1 MLGFVLSYWVQCISA
16 TGNQFREACDPSWF
30 LQGDFPLSRA
40 ESITFGVPWR
50 AGFQW
55 FREFLEVFICFS
67 SINLVPC
74 SVSFSNLTYF
84 EVDSCKN
91 MLYLFTSP
99 TAISLTQLKTM
110 KVRCCN
116 SIEEIVSKEG
126 DESNGDEI
134 IFQQLNCLKLKG
146 LPNLRSF
153 YKGNLSFPSLEELS
167 VIHCNRME
175 TVSRYCKNRQV
186 VRCSISE
193 VLRCYPIRKWS
204 QLYHAEGIA

>member
-1 MLGFVLSYWVQCISA
+1 
-16 TGNQFREACDPSWF
+16 
-30 LQGDFPLSRA
+30 
-40 ESITFGVPWR
+40 
-50 AGFQW
+50 
-55 FREFLEVFICFS
+55 
-67 SINLVPC
+67 
-74 SVSFSNLTYF
+74 
-84 EVDSCKN
+84 

-110 KVRCCN
+110 KVKSCN
-116 SIEEIVSKEG
+116 SIE
-126 DESNGDEI
+126 EI

-193 VLRCYPIRKWS
+193 ILRCYPIRK
-204 QLYHAEGIA
+204 